1 MKLKKS
7 PKRDRILEVIR
18 GTKSHPTAE
27 WVYLK
32 LKDEMPEL
40 SLATVYRN
48 LEQLTEAGELLKLSG
63 DTSRFDGNTEGH
75 YHITCEKCKRVFD
88 LPAPYEKDLAE
99 RLAAGSGFLITGYT
113 IDFRGICSE
122 CIASEEKNKIN

>member
-48 LEQLTEAGELLKLSG
+48 LEQLTAAGELLKLSG

-75 YHITCEKCKRVFD
+75 YHITCESAKGFSTFRRPMKRTWQSDWRPV
-88 LPAPYEKDLAE
+88 
-99 RLAAGSGFLITGYT
+99 R
-113 IDFRGICSE
+113 DF
-122 CIASEEKNKIN
+122 

>member
-1 MKLKKS
+1 MRLKKS

-40 SLATVYRN
+40 SLATVSGS
-48 LEQLTEAGELLKLSG
+48 AGAFSFHSFSFPISNKDSQI
-63 DTSRFDGNTEGH
+63 FP
-75 YHITCEKCKRVFD
+75 KR
-88 LPAPYEKDLAE
+88 K
-99 RLAAGSGFLITGYT
+99 GS
-113 IDFRGICSE
+113 
-122 CIASEEKNKIN
+122 